1 MPITTTFHDFVAS
14 KIQAAWRR
22 ALDRRAFLE
31 RRRAVVVI
39 QSRFRRNAR
48 REKVRVSVRAFSS
61 GEATTRPKTEASLE
75 PSPTRARA
83 SPRLR
88 SRERTTPRRD
98 TTRGGVRRRLQNLS
112 RPNADSTTG
121 SVEHALTHHSPRPAL
136 HARLTRALLAS
147 LITRNLF
154 TREKP
159 PQAARRIARAWRCH
173 VFTRAYRAARDVLL
187 RRGGLVAAWTP
198 GTPPGPYDTPD
209 IIHDAPLALRLA
221 NPAERA
227 SGGRPRRVRP
237 RAPEAGRASRGNA
250 ASRAVFA
257 AERVLPRVHAPPGGR
272 PQRSRRRRTSR
283 TPSETPRRT
292 RGARVHRS
300 RVWNT
305 RARNPDGFRTRT
317 RTRRIDTCVSSATTG
332 ALYPREPRE
341 RWPRTSACRRR
352 RRSRPCP
359 GFLILGAARLS
370 TAKAPRRE
378 SSRSSRNARGRR
390 RRSTSST
397 PSAASGGL
405 TARRGTAR
413 ATVRGVRRD
422 AAATRAAIRRRARA
436 WSAGGDGSAA
446 KTGRPS
452 TFRIRFRREDEELDS
467 LLEWSAGLDFE
478 AFDASWR
485 EKSVSPGEASETNA
499 TRRE

>member
-14 KIQAAWRR
+14 KIQAARRR

-147 LITRNLF
+147 LSSHETFSLAKNPRRRLGASRAPGDATSSRARTAPRATCF
-154 TREKP
+154 FDAGAGRRVDARD
-159 PQAARRIARAWRCH
+159 AAGTVRYAGYHPR
-173 VFTRAYRAARDVLL
+173 RAARASAGEP
-187 RRGGLVAAWTP
+187 GG
-198 GTPPGPYDTPD
+198 G
-209 IIHDAPLALRLA
+209 
-221 NPAERA
+221 A

-272 PQRSRRRRTSR
+272 PQRALAGGVLRGRQARRRGVRA
-283 TPSETPRRT
+283 EQEFD
-292 RGARVHRS
+292 RS

-378 SSRSSRNARGRR
+378 SSRVRPETRAGGGGARRALRHPRR
-390 RRSTSST
+390 AAGSQLVVVPRAR
-397 PSAASGGL
+397 PSAACGG
-405 TARRGTAR
+405 
-413 ATVRGVRRD
+413 
-422 AAATRAAIRRRARA
+422 TRRRRARDPTPRA
-436 WSAGGDGSAA
+436 RVERWRRRERLRVD
-446 KTGRPS
+446 RVQ
-452 TFRIRFRREDEELDS
+452 FRIRFRRGGRGARLF
-467 LLEWSAGLDFE
+467 A
-478 AFDASWR
+478 
-485 EKSVSPGEASETNA
+485 
-499 TRRE
+499 